1 MHSTLILLGVELT
14 KEETAPYSALKCIV
28 MHAATTVMTQT
39 VHVMALHTRVAVE
52 VTTVTIVEPL
62 HGLAEGFVI
71 FLVVLIVALRAVAN
85 LHVLAGTG
93 LLVAGVG

>member
-1 MHSTLILLGVELT
+1 
-14 KEETAPYSALKCIV
+14 
-28 MHAATTVMTQT
+28 MHAATTAMTQT
-39 VHVMALHTRVAVE
+39 VHVMALHTMVAVDI
-52 VTTVTIVEPL
+52 TTVTIVEPL

-71 FLVVLIVALRAVAN
+71 FLNALIVALRAVAI